1 MSLWTRLWFAWVC
14 LARVLFNGTFAA
26 RVRALDD
33 ALPSSAALDA
43 RAERAA
49 AAPPASPGPA
59 LQLLALFQR
68 EGRLIDFLMQDIAPY
83 SDNDV
88 GVVARTVHE
97 GCRRALASHAR
108 IDPIRSEPEGG
119 VLELPSGFDT
129 AEVKLSGNVQGAAP
143 YRGVLRHRG
152 WRATEVTLPVP
163 LAGHNPAVIA
173 PAEVEL

>member
-1 MSLWTRLWFAWVC
+1 MRPKRRRSGSARGRAVESRSAASGPPPLSLWTRLWFAWVC
-14 LARVLFNGTFAA
+14 LARVLFYGTFAA

-97 GCRRALASHAR
+97 GC
-108 IDPIRSEPEGG
+108 
-119 VLELPSGFDT
+119 
-129 AEVKLSGNVQGAAP
+129 
-143 YRGVLRHRG
+143 
-152 WRATEVTLPVP
+152 
-163 LAGHNPAVIA
+163 
-173 PAEVEL
+173 